1 MPYVRAILLAA
12 TILLMTRTAAAAQQQ
27 VHFTRAEI
35 LRPDAVEDRVIVDQ
49 VRSDLA
55 HVRAAQETYYAA
67 NQTYASELADLESV
81 KLSPGTTVVILSSSP
96 EGWEAEATHPSL
108 QGAEVVRVAREEK
121 SREVP

>member
-12 TILLMTRTAAAAQQQ
+12 TILLLTRTAAVAQQQ

-35 LRPDAVEDRVIVDQ
+35 LRPDAVEDRVIVDS

-55 HVRAAQETYYAA
+55 HVRAAQEAYYAA
-67 NQTYASELADLESV
+67 NQTYASELGDLENV

-96 EGWEAEATHPSL
+96 DGWEAEATHPSL

-121 SREVP
+121 AGQGP